1 MILTDFGCNLNYT
14 TVPSSL
20 FNHIISGS
28 FRVFHAFVVGCL
40 DFKGHTCRFQRNP
53 LNVFFSL
60 SWSSTLFAKSQRT
73 QAIGKSYL
81 ESYIL
86 EFLHLQAARLSID
99 LAAISQRSKYL
110 KVHRKVK
117 FLSGDFE
124 SQSDAA
130 GG

>member
-1 MILTDFGCNLNYT
+1 
-14 TVPSSL
+14 
-20 FNHIISGS
+20 
-28 FRVFHAFVVGCL
+28 
-40 DFKGHTCRFQRNP
+40 
-53 LNVFFSL
+53 
-60 SWSSTLFAKSQRT
+60 
-73 QAIGKSYL
+73 L

>member
-1 MILTDFGCNLNYT
+1 MMILIGFAWNFNYA

-28 FRVFHAFVVGCL
+28 SRILHAFVVGCL
-40 DFKGHTCRFQRNP
+40 DFKEHRFQRNP

-73 QAIGKSYL
+73 LAIGKSYL